1 MDTVANMLTIINN
14 AQAVRKTTV
23 IVPYSRLKYEI
34 AKILEQQGFILSVEK
49 KIKNEKNGKTR
60 LYLEITLKYIE
71 NLPAISGFKKF
82 LNLVKEYILMPPILK
97 KLNKDKESA
106 LFPLHKD

>member
-49 KIKNEKNGKTR
+49 KNKKMK
-60 LYLEITLKYIE
+60 KMAKHDYI
-71 NLPAISGFKKF
+71 
-82 LNLVKEYILMPPILK
+82 
-97 KLNKDKESA
+97 
-106 LFPLHKD
+106 